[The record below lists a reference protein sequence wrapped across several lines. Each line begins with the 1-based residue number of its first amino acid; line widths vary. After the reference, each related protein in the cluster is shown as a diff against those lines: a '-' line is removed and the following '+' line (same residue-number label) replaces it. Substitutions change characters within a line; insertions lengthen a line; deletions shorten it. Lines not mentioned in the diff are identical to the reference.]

1 MQATSLIYFYFLNT
15 CCSDLFCCVTLQLHA
30 ARSQPK
36 SINFNYFEYFHIIFE
51 TKTSIWHEKKQ
62 GKNCIGS
69 EDGRNGD
76 PFVNTRHGKPTLHIY
91 TSFTLFPKNVGSHYS
106 KGSNGLEQNGTHEKK
121 PFSSLVFYA
130 LSNGVICFIASV
142 GFKKH

>member
-1 MQATSLIYFYFLNT
+1 MQPEASQSQSTLIILNT
-15 CCSDLFCCVTLQLHA
+15 FTLFLKQKPVFGM
-30 ARSQPK
+30 K
-36 SINFNYFEYFHIIFE
+36 
-51 TKTSIWHEKKQ
+51 KKQ
-62 GKNCIGS
+62 GKNCIAS

-91 TSFTLFPKNVGSHYS
+91 TSFTLFPKNVGSHHS

-121 PFSSLVFYA
+121 RFSSLVFYA